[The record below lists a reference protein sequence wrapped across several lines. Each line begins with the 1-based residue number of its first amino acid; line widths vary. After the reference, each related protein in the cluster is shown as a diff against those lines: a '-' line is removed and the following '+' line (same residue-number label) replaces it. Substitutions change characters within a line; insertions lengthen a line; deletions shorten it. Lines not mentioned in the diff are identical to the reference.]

1 MVQPHQR
8 RYPYGSEERRDVP
21 AGSFRTGRRITRHWR
36 RTGIMS
42 DGFAYID
49 ILFFAMVAA
58 FIAYRLR
65 SVLGRRTGLERN
77 PLERREADARA
88 RGIDAKPEA
97 DNVVSLP
104 DRGRRPADP
113 IAEPVPDDG
122 LLEHMAPGTR
132 AGLAAIQA
140 ADRSFDLPSFIP
152 GATSAFGMIVDAFA
166 RGDAQALRPLLAD
179 QVFRNFKAAID
190 QREAA
195 GERLETE
202 IMAEP
207 SAEVVDATL
216 VDRIARVT
224 LKFVSRQINVTRD
237 AQGRVIGGDSA
248 RPEEVVD
255 LWTFERDVRSRDPNW
270 LLAETAT
277 PE

>member
-1 MVQPHQR
+1 
-8 RYPYGSEERRDVP
+8 
-21 AGSFRTGRRITRHWR
+21 
-36 RTGIMS
+36 MS

-65 SVLGRRTGLERN
+65 SVLGRRTGLERH
-77 PLERREADARA
+77 PTERREQEAQAR
-88 RGIDAKPEA
+88 RVDAKADA

-104 DRGRRPADP
+104 DRRGRPA
-113 IAEPVPDDG
+113 EPFPDATAAGSGAAGG
-122 LLEHMAPGTR
+122 LSALR
-132 AGLAAIQA
+132 A
-140 ADRSFDLPSFIP
+140 ADPGFDMASFLP
-152 GATSAFGMIVDAFA
+152 GAKSAFGMIVDAFA
-166 RGDAQALRPLLAD
+166 RGDLATLRPLLAD
-179 QVFRNFKAAID
+179 QVYRNFQAAID

-207 SAEVVDATL
+207 AAEFVDAA
-216 VDRIARVT
+216 VQGRVARVT
-224 LKFVSRQINVTRD
+224 LRFVSRQINVTRD
-237 AQGRVIGGDSA
+237 AQGRVVAGDPT

-255 LWTFERDVRSRDPNW
+255 LWTFERDVRSSDPNW

>member
-1 MVQPHQR
+1 
-8 RYPYGSEERRDVP
+8 
-21 AGSFRTGRRITRHWR
+21 
-36 RTGIMS
+36 MS

-77 PLERREADARA
+77 PLERREAEARA
-88 RGIDAKPEA
+88 RGVEAKPEG

-104 DRGRRPADP
+104 DRGRRPMEQAPSEP
-113 IAEPVPDDG
+113 IAVDSYETEIP
-122 LLEHMAPGTR
+122 AAAQ
-132 AGLAAIQA
+132 AGILAIGS
-140 ADRSFDLPSFIP
+140 ADSSFDISTFLP
-152 GATSAFGMIVDAFA
+152 GAKSAFGMIVDAFA
-166 RGDAQALRPLLAD
+166 RGDIQTLRPLLAD

-207 SAEVVDATL
+207 SAEIVDASL
-216 VDRIARVT
+216 IDRIARIT
-224 LKFVSRQINVTRD
+224 LRFVSRQINVTRD
-237 AQGRVIGGDSA
+237 SQGCVIGGDAA

-277 PE
+277 PA

>member
-1 MVQPHQR
+1 
-8 RYPYGSEERRDVP
+8 
-21 AGSFRTGRRITRHWR
+21 
-36 RTGIMS
+36 MS

-65 SVLGRRTGLERN
+65 SVLGRRTGLERH
-77 PLERREADARA
+77 PVERREQKLQARD
-88 RGIDAKPEA
+88 GEPQPDA
-97 DNVVSLP
+97 DNVVTLP
-104 DRGRRPADP
+104 DRRPRTNEPAAPDAPAAGGIAALRAADP
-113 IAEPVPDDG
+113 G
-122 LLEHMAPGTR
+122 
-132 AGLAAIQA
+132 
-140 ADRSFDLPSFIP
+140 FDLATFLP
-152 GATSAFGMIVDAFA
+152 GAKAAFGMIVDAFA
-166 RGDAQALRPLLAD
+166 RGDLPGLRPLLAD
-179 QVFRNFKAAID
+179 QVYRNFQAAID

-207 SAEVVDATL
+207 AAEFVEASVRGQ
-216 VDRIARVT
+216 VARVT
-224 LKFVSRQINVTRD
+224 LRFVSRQVNVTRD
-237 AQGRVIGGDSA
+237 AGGRVIAGDPV

-255 LWTFERDVRSRDPNW
+255 LWTFERDIRSPDPNW

>member
-1 MVQPHQR
+1 
-8 RYPYGSEERRDVP
+8 
-21 AGSFRTGRRITRHWR
+21 
-36 RTGIMS
+36 MS

-65 SVLGRRTGLERN
+65 SVLGRRTGLERH
-77 PLERREADARA
+77 PLEREQEARA
-88 RGIDAKPEA
+88 RAAEKAGQGDGVG
-97 DNVVSLP
+97 DNVVPLP
-104 DRGRRPADP
+104 DRRGRPVDMP
-113 IAEPVPDDG
+113 PAEPVVDG
-122 LLEHMAPGTR
+122 T
-132 AGLAAIQA
+132 GLAALRA
-140 ADRSFDLPSFIP
+140 ADPGFDLAGFMT
-152 GATSAFGMIVDAFA
+152 GAKSAFGMIVDAFA
-166 RGDAQALRPLLAD
+166 RGDLAALRPLLSD

-190 QREAA
+190 QRDAA

-207 SAEVVDATL
+207 ASEL
-216 VDRIARVT
+216 VEASVRHGIARVT
-224 LKFVSRQINVTRD
+224 LRFVSRQINVTRD
-237 AQGRVIGGDSA
+237 ASGRPIAGDPA

-255 LWTFERDVRSRDPNW
+255 LWTFERPVRSPDPNW

>member
-1 MVQPHQR
+1 
-8 RYPYGSEERRDVP
+8 
-21 AGSFRTGRRITRHWR
+21 
-36 RTGIMS
+36 MS

-65 SVLGRRTGLERN
+65 SVLGRRTGLERH
-77 PLERREADARA
+77 PTERREQEAQAR
-88 RGIDAKPEA
+88 RGDAKA
-97 DNVVSLP
+97 DTDNVVSLP
-104 DRGRRPADP
+104 DRRGRPA
-113 IAEPVPDDG
+113 EPFPDAAAAGTGVAGG
-122 LLEHMAPGTR
+122 LSALR
-132 AGLAAIQA
+132 A
-140 ADRSFDLPSFIP
+140 ADPGFDMAGFLP
-152 GATSAFGMIVDAFA
+152 GAKSAFGMIVDAFA
-166 RGDAQALRPLLAD
+166 RGDLATLRPLLAD
-179 QVFRNFKAAID
+179 QVYRNFQAAID

-207 SAEVVDATL
+207 AAEFVDAA
-216 VDRIARVT
+216 VQGRMARVT
-224 LKFVSRQINVTRD
+224 LRFVSRQINVTRD
-237 AQGRVIGGDSA
+237 AQGRVVAGDPT

-255 LWTFERDVRSRDPNW
+255 LWTFERDVRSSDPNW

>member
-1 MVQPHQR
+1 
-8 RYPYGSEERRDVP
+8 
-21 AGSFRTGRRITRHWR
+21 
-36 RTGIMS
+36 MS

-65 SVLGRRTGLERN
+65 SVLGRRTGLERH
-77 PLERREADARA
+77 PLERHKQDGRA
-88 RGIDAKPEA
+88 RPGEQAADA
-97 DNVVSLP
+97 DNVVALP
-104 DRGRRPADP
+104 DRRSRMEEPPAVNSSDADLAPGVAALRAADP
-113 IAEPVPDDG
+113 GFD
-122 LLEHMAPGTR
+122 MA
-132 AGLAAIQA
+132 
-140 ADRSFDLPSFIP
+140 SFLP
-152 GATSAFGMIVDAFA
+152 GAKAAFGMIVDAFA
-166 RGDAQALRPLLAD
+166 RGDLQALRPLLAD

-207 SAEVVDATL
+207 AAEFVEAGM
-216 VDRIARVT
+216 RGSIARVT
-224 LKFVSRQINVTRD
+224 LRFVSRQTNVTRD
-237 AQGRVIGGDSA
+237 ARGNVIAGDPV

-255 LWTFERDVRSRDPNW
+255 LWTFERDVRSSDPNW